1 MSTKTQFSE
10 VRFQDNTTKPRGFM
24 WLNPQYA
31 ECVFS
36 AFAEWVQ
43 QEDQRLYSDQ
53 ARDQRLLE
61 KFNAARLLFRK
72 GGER

>member
-1 MSTKTQFSE
+1 MCTKVQFSK
-10 VRFQDNTTKPRGFM
+10 VHFQSDNQDSNSFM

-43 QEDQRLYSDQ
+43 QEDQRLYSDD
-53 ARDQRLLE
+53 ARDKRLLE